1 VIFRHAGAA
10 GGHPVNS
17 ALNFWISAT
26 GSNPVQVGL
35 LIIDAPEANLK
46 YSIFILQSSIK
57 RGAKIL
63 TTEIMERAD
72 QVIANTYKRFPV
84 VLSKGSGCTLYD
96 TEGHS
101 YTDFVAG
108 IAVCNLGHAHPAVTR
123 ALTAQAQTLWHVS
136 NLYYTMPQVELAAWL
151 VKNSFADRVFFCN
164 SGAEANEAAIK
175 LARKYYH
182 ELGQNHRFRIIT
194 MEQSFHGRTMA
205 TLSATGQD
213 KIKKGFDPVLDGFDF
228 VPFNDVAAL
237 RSKIGPETCAVMLEP
252 VQGEGGV
259 RCPDSDYLKAVRQ
272 ICDENGI
279 LLIFDEI
286 QTGMGRTGTL
296 FAYQNFAVEPDIMTL
311 AKALANGLPIGAM
324 LAKEHVAAA
333 FGPGAHASTFGG
345 TPLVTAAA
353 LEVCK
358 TLLEGKVIEQ
368 GRKRAEY
375 FREKLLRLKKR
386 YDTIVDVRGLGM
398 LLGIKLNFNAE
409 SMVSRCM
416 QQGFFINCIQENILR
431 FVPPLIIKE
440 EEIDA
445 LVDCL
450 DELLRE
456 KKD

>member
-1 VIFRHAGAA
+1 
-10 GGHPVNS
+10 
-17 ALNFWISAT
+17 
-26 GSNPVQVGL
+26 
-35 LIIDAPEANLK
+35 
-46 YSIFILQSSIK
+46 
-57 RGAKIL
+57 L
-63 TTEIMERAD
+63 TTAIMELAD
-72 QVIANTYKRFPV
+72 QVITKTYKRFPV
-84 VLSKGSGCTLYD
+84 VLSKGRGCTLYD
-96 TEGHS
+96 TEGRS

-108 IAVCNLGHAHPAVTR
+108 IAVCNLGHAHPAITK
-123 ALTAQAQTLWHVS
+123 ALTTQAQTLWHVS
-136 NLYYTMPQVELAAWL
+136 NLYYTVPQVDLAAWL

-175 LARKYYH
+175 LARKYFSDR
-182 ELGQNHRFRIIT
+182 GQNHRFRIIT

-237 RSKIGPETCAVMLEP
+237 RAKIGPDTCAVMLEP

-272 ICDENGI
+272 ICDEKGV

-296 FAYQNFAVEPDIMTL
+296 FAYQNFDVEPDIMTL

-324 LAKEHVAAA
+324 LAKEQVADA
-333 FGPGAHASTFGG
+333 FGPGAHATTFGG
-345 TPLVTAAA
+345 SPIVTAAA

-358 TLLEGKVIEQ
+358 TLLEGNVIEQ

-375 FREKLLRLKKR
+375 FREKLLQLKKKH
-386 YDTIVDVRGLGM
+386 DAIVDVRGLGL

-431 FVPPLIIKE
+431 FVPPLIVKE
-440 EEIDA
+440 KEIDA

-450 DELLRE
+450 DSLLRE
-456 KKD
+456 KNK